1 MEKEIKNRFEKVE
14 NRLENIENFIES
26 GLSKKGH
33 FVTCHRCNHSWLCKS
48 SSRFVS
54 CTSCGTKTRNI
65 NSTKKETKET
75 KKKDLYVKGKGWEE
89 QAKKAGIV

>member
-1 MEKEIKNRFEKVE
+1 MEKQIKNRFEKIE
-14 NRLENIENFIES
+14 NRVDNIEKFIEG
-26 GLSKKGH
+26 GLSKKGN

-65 NSTKKETKET
+65 NSTKQKT
-75 KKKDLYVKGKGWEE
+75 KKDLYVKGKSWEE
-89 QAKKAGIV
+89 VAKKSGVF